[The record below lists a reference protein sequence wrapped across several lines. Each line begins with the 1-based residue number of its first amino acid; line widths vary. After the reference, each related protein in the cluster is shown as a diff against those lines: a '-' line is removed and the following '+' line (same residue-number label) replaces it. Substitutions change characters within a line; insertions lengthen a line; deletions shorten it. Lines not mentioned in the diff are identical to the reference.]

1 MGASVTSVN
10 TFQLLTS
17 NHIHNNG
24 FHFANNGCWIFE
36 RNQLWFPYLD
46 YQTWKTFRSQSFLL
60 WSVKISS
67 EVEGTRTGQKVPF
80 MERWLLKAQ
89 YKTIKNTDLETGQRG
104 ETLEDKQ
111 KTKGYLLRGLMKQD
125 TGGENHPLMSTQK
138 GKNRKWIKQGQLTD
152 TNRWILDTRK
162 KVTLKKTKS

>member
-24 FHFANNGCWIFE
+24 FHFANNGCWLFE
-36 RNQLWFPYLD
+36 LNQLWFPYLD
-46 YQTWKTFRSQSFLL
+46 YQTCKTFRSQSFLL

-80 MERWLLKAQ
+80 MEHWLLKAQ
-89 YKTIKNTDLETGQRG
+89 YKTIKSTDLETGQRG
-104 ETLEDKQ
+104 EMLEDKGVFTQ
-111 KTKGYLLRGLMKQD
+111 RAYETRHRWRKSSTDEHTEGKKQEVNKTD
-125 TGGENHPLMSTQK
+125 N
-138 GKNRKWIKQGQLTD
+138 
-152 TNRWILDTRK
+152 
-162 KVTLKKTKS
+162 